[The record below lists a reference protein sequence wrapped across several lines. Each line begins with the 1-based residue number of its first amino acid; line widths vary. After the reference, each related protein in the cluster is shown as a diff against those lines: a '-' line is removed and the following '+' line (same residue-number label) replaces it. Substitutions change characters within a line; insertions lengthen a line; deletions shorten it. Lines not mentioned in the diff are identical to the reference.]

1 MPNISWSKCKQAM
14 KFGKL
19 IEYSVRNIF
28 AKKHAENEVERLI
41 DQVKAS
47 GLQLSILSIFSIHS
61 IYSKYSTYS
70 IILHIICIAY
80 IVYFNIYWYPSTWT
94 YNKNKLHKSL
104 DCWSRYKFNFDFLEE
119 GLGIVPAPN
128 FVYDLSR
135 KIHVIFY

>member
-1 MPNISWSKCKQAM
+1 M

-61 IYSKYSTYS
+61 IYSKYSTYN
-70 IILHIICIAY
+70 IILRIICIAY
-80 IVYFNIYWYPSTWT
+80 IVYFNIY
-94 YNKNKLHKSL
+94 
-104 DCWSRYKFNFDFLEE
+104 
-119 GLGIVPAPN
+119 
-128 FVYDLSR
+128 
-135 KIHVIFY
+135 

>member
-1 MPNISWSKCKQAM
+1 M

-47 GLQLSILSIFSIHS
+47 GLQLSILSLFSIHS
-61 IYSKYSTYS
+61 IYSKHSTYS

-80 IVYFNIYWYPSTWT
+80 IVCFN
-94 YNKNKLHKSL
+94 
-104 DCWSRYKFNFDFLEE
+104 
-119 GLGIVPAPN
+119 
-128 FVYDLSR
+128 VY
-135 KIHVIFY
+135 